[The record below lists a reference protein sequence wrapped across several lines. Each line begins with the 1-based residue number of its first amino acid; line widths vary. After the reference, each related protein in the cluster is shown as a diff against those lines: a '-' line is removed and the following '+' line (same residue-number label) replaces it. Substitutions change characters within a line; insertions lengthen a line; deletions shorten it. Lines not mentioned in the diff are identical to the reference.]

1 VDAVG
6 ADQKRQYFRLQL
18 DPPLC
23 SDMTIV
29 MVKGKTLEIGSAEV
43 LIEDIGP
50 GGLRF
55 LSHLSLP
62 VNPQVVLQFE
72 TEILNQRV
80 SMHGYIARK
89 NQLSEGIHEY
99 GVAFTM
105 QEAKHVELARIINRL
120 AIRMRQRSTT
130 PSGRFLVE
138 DRQAFF
144 QQRRQLELESMEK
157 TSSI

>member
-6 ADQKRQYFRLQL
+6 AVQKREYFRLRL

-29 MVKGKTLEIGSAEV
+29 TVKGKTLEIGSAEV

-62 VNPQVVLQFE
+62 VTPQVVLQFE

-80 SMHGYIARK
+80 SVHGYVVRK
-89 NQLSEGIHEY
+89 NQLTEEIHEY

-105 QEAKHVELARIINRL
+105 QEGKHVELAQIINRL
-120 AIRMRQRSTT
+120 AIRMRQSSTT
-130 PSGRFLVE
+130 PSGRFLVG
-138 DRQAFF
+138 DRRTFL
-144 QQRRQLELESMEK
+144 QQHRHLQLDSMQK

>member
-1 VDAVG
+1 VNAVG

-72 TEILNQRV
+72 TEILKQRV
-80 SMHGYIARK
+80 SMHGYVVRK
-89 NQLSEGIHEY
+89 NQWSEGIHEY
-99 GVAFTM
+99 GVAFTV
-105 QEAKHVELARIINRL
+105 EEGKRVELAQIINLL
-120 AIRMRQRSTT
+120 AIRMRQHLTT
-130 PSGRFLVE
+130 PSGRFLMG
-138 DRQAFF
+138 DRLAFL
-144 QQRRQLELESMEK
+144 QHRRQLEQDATKK
-157 TSSI
+157 TSSL